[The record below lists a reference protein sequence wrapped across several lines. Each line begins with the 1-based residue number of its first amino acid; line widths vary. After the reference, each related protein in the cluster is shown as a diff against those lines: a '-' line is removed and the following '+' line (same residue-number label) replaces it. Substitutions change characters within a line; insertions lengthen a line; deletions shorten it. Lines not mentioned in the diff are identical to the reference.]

1 MKSPLKKPPK
11 NSESNSAPVK
21 QFFKYS
27 KGKVELGKKNPDSVS
42 QECAKKIK

>member
-27 KGKVELGKKNPDSVS
+27 KGKVELGKKNLDSVS